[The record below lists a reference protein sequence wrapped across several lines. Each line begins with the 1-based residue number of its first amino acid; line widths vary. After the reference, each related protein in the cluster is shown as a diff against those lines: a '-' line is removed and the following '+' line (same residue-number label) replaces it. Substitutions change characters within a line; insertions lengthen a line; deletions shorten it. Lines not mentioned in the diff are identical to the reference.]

1 MNCHCSQ
8 FAQRIFCN
16 SVTSVTPPHIYFRKY
31 IFRDEFVDM
40 CFSTKDKK
48 KDYLIKEYSRV

>member
-1 MNCHCSQ
+1 M
-8 FAQRIFCN
+8 IFCN

-31 IFRDEFVDM
+31 IFRDEFVDI